1 MPSAVSVKLTAPF
14 YLSGVTLVC
23 NLRKMRNNIRKM
35 RNNILDSLFPHNRQ
49 QILSTFLLDPE
60 RRWYLSDL
68 ARQLNT
74 QPSSLQRELSSLTD
88 IGLLQREPDG
98 NRVYYKTDTSF
109 PLYPELHGIVVKTSG
124 LVPQISD
131 VLDPFTESLDFAF
144 IYGSVAREEQTG
156 RSDVDLM
163 LIGAARITDL
173 SLALRQLERALRISV
188 NVTNYTLLEFQQK
201 IADRNH
207 FLDTVMQDRKIFL
220 KGTDDELA
228 NAIGGGESQSPHDEQ
243 ERT

>member
-1 MPSAVSVKLTAPF
+1 
-14 YLSGVTLVC
+14 
-23 NLRKMRNNIRKM
+23 MRNK
-35 RNNILDSLFPHNRQ
+35 ILDSLFPHNRQ
-49 QILSTFLLDPE
+49 QILSTLLLDPE

-68 ARQLNT
+68 AKHINT

-98 NRVYYKTDTSF
+98 NRVYYKTNKSF
-109 PLYPELHGIVVKTSG
+109 PLYPELYGIVAKTSG

-131 VLDPFTESLDFAF
+131 LLDPFAETLDFAF

-156 RSDVDLM
+156 KSDVDLM
-163 LIGAARITDL
+163 LIGLVRIADL
-173 SLALRQLERALRISV
+173 SLTLRQLERAVRISV
-188 NVTNYTLLEFQQK
+188 NVTNYTLPEFRQK
-201 IADRNH
+201 VANRDH
-207 FLDTVMQDRKIFL
+207 FLAAVMQDRKIFL

-228 NAIGGGESQSPHDEQ
+228 NAIGGRESQGPHDKQ